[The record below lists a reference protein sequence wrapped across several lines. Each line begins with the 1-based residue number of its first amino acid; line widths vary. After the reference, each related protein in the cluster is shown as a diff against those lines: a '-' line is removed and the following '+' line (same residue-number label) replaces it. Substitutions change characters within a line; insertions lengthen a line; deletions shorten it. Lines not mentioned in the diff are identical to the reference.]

1 MEYFIG
7 SLVTVATI
15 LFFGKLFSR
24 QIQPAKRLSISY
36 SQSYIHEVIKPAL
49 PIIEYLK
56 QPEETQASKFNKEL
70 YTRIIIVDNFAYWI
84 ANSRLLSAPMENGL
98 IQKESE
104 KLVDTMAMDSVELK
118 KMAFIV
124 DKLTEGDTAK

>member
-1 MEYFIG
+1 
-7 SLVTVATI
+7 